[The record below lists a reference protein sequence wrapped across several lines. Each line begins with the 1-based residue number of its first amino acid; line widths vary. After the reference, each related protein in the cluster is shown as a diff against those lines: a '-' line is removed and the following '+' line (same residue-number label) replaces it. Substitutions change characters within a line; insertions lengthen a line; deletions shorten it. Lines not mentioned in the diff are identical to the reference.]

1 MRSRAC
7 AVDFNDDKT
16 DDESDAEWKSFSTCV
31 IVMTSRHLS
40 EKPTRL
46 CVIDKSVRVCVCM
59 CVCML
64 AL

>member
-1 MRSRAC
+1 MGSRVY

-31 IVMTSRHLS
+31 VVLTSRHLS
-40 EKPTRL
+40 EKSSL
-46 CVIDKSVRVCVCM
+46 VCVISESVLCACM
-59 CVCML
+59 H

>member
-1 MRSRAC
+1 MGSSVC

-31 IVMTSRHLS
+31 IMLTSRHLS
-40 EKPTRL
+40 EKSALPCL
-46 CVIDKSVRVCVCM
+46 INESVCVSV